1 MPERIGFWRSKE
13 AHLHFGGNIIGAPKI
28 KHFFMNNSIHF
39 FIILI
44 FFIGGGAIYAQT
56 VEVTFQVDM
65 NNETVSPNGVHI
77 AGNFQ
82 SSAGLGA
89 NWNPGSS
96 LLSDADGDLI
106 YSITV
111 AVPSGTY
118 EYKFINGNAWGMD
131 ENPPGE
137 CSVGGT
143 NNRVIT
149 VGSSDLVLPPVPFN
163 GCIASITLSVN
174 MMGQTNSPNGIHV
187 IGDFQVAAGFSQ
199 NWDATS
205 IALEDING
213 DNTFEINLMLP
224 PGEYQYLFVNGNDVL
239 EAEVLSLDCS
249 VTGSNNTNNRVL
261 TVATGASS
269 PPTYCFNTC
278 DECDPNLNIYID
290 TYWWNDAVF
299 YELFVRSFY
308 DSDGDG
314 VGDFQGIIEK
324 LDYLNDGNPNTETDL
339 GITAIWLM
347 PMMESP
353 SYHGYDV
360 TDYYKTEPDYGS
372 MADFEAFLDEAHARG
387 IKVIID
393 LVLNHTSKQ
402 HPWFTQSAN
411 NSNGFRDW
419 YIWSDTNPGFPGPWG
434 QGVWHGNGGDYY
446 YGLFWSGMPDLNY
459 EHQAVKDEMFNVANF
474 WLDKGV
480 DGFRLDAIKYLI
492 EDGTILENTPATFSL
507 LEEFKDIY
515 ITNNSDAFSI
525 GEVWSNTASII
536 PYVQND
542 RLDVCFEFDLASD
555 IINAVN
561 DENPISIQ
569 QQMQNIQA
577 SYPSLQ
583 YGTFLTNHDMDR
595 VYDQIGSNTEK
606 IKLAASIYLTL
617 PGIPF
622 MYYGEEVNMTG
633 TGAHE
638 NIRRPM
644 QWSNDAY
651 AGFSSTSPWNSIGSN
666 YVNNNVAIME
676 SDPNSLLNHYKKL
689 IHIRNQQ
696 AALRKGNYLNIESS
710 ANNVLSFARMHENE
724 AVVVVSNLGAQATNT
739 TLTLPAS
746 TLTPGIYYVTDL
758 YNNQNVGTISINSN
772 GGFTSWQSESTELT
786 SKATRILLISEESS
800 VNTFSLNREAVNFQ
814 LYPNPTKN
822 EANIYWEDEPFQN
835 GKVIVFSANGLP
847 VYKGSMNNESSTIDT
862 SEWAQGVYFVKIS
875 VNGKIG
881 IKRLIIL

>member
-1 MPERIGFWRSKE
+1 MT
-13 AHLHFGGNIIGAPKI
+13 
-28 KHFFMNNSIHF
+28 NSIF
-39 FIILI
+39 YSQLIILLI
-44 FFIGGGAIYAQT
+44 LNICGFSSIAQT

-65 NNETVSPNGVHI
+65 SNETVSSKGVHV

-82 SSAGLGA
+82 SVAGLGA
-89 NWNPGSS
+89 NWDPGSTQ
-96 LLSDADGDLI
+96 LSDGDDI

-111 AVPSGTY
+111 ELPSDTY

-131 ENPPGE
+131 ENPPSE

-149 VGSSDLVLPPVPFN
+149 VVSSDLVLPPVPFN
-163 GCIASITLSVN
+163 GCIGSIKLSIN
-174 MMGQTNSPNGIHV
+174 MTGHNISPNGIHV
-187 IGDFQVAAGFSQ
+187 MGNFQEAAGFAQ

-205 IALEDING
+205 IALEDVNT
-213 DNTFEINLMLP
+213 DNTYEINLMLSS
-224 PGEYQYLFVNGNDVL
+224 GNYEYLFVNGNDAFT
-239 EAEVLSLDCS
+239 AESLSLDCS
-249 VTGSNNTNNRVL
+249 VEGVNGTNNRTV
-261 TVATGASS
+261 TVATGTPN

-278 DECDPNLNIYID
+278 DECDPYLNTDFD

-314 VGDFQGIIEK
+314 IGDFQGIIEK

-347 PMMESP
+347 PMMEST

-360 TDYYKTEPDYGS
+360 TDYYNTEPDYGT
-372 MADFEAFLDEAHARG
+372 MADFEAFLDEAHSRG

-393 LVLNHTSKQ
+393 LVLNHTSNQ

-411 NSNGFRDW
+411 NSNNFQDW
-419 YIWSDTNPGFPGPWG
+419 YIWSDNNPGFPGPWG
-434 QGVWHGNGGDYY
+434 QGVWHGNGGHYY

-459 EHQAVKDEMFNVANF
+459 NHQPVKDEMFNVANF

-492 EDGTILENTPATFSL
+492 EDGSILENTPGTFSL
-507 LEEFKDIY
+507 LEDFNDIY
-515 ITNNSDAFSI
+515 NTNNSDAFAI
-525 GEVWSNTASII
+525 GEVWSNTASIV
-536 PYVQND
+536 PYVQNE
-542 RLDVCFEFDLASD
+542 RLDVCFDFDLASD
-555 IINAVN
+555 ILGAVN

-577 SYPSLQ
+577 SYPALQ
-583 YGTFLTNHDMDR
+583 FGTFLTNHDMDR

-606 IKLAASIYLTL
+606 MKLAASMYLTL

-622 MYYGEEVNMTG
+622 LYYGEEVGMIG

-644 QWSNDAY
+644 QWSTAAY
-651 AGFSSTSPWNSIGSN
+651 AGFSTTSPWNSVGSN
-666 YVNNNVAIME
+666 YIANNVAVME
-676 SDPNSLLNHYKKL
+676 SNPNSLLNHYKKL

-696 AALRKGNYLNIESS
+696 AALKKGNYLNITSSES
-710 ANNVLSFARMHENE
+710 NVFSFARVHENE
-724 AVVVVSNLGAQATNT
+724 GVVVVSNLGTQTINT
-739 TLTLPAS
+739 SVTLSASNLPA
-746 TLTPGIYYVTDL
+746 GDYYVTDL
-758 YNNQNVGTISINSN
+758 YNNQEMGTISINGY
-772 GGFTSWQSESTELT
+772 GGFDGWESASTGLASRT
-786 SKATRILLISEESS
+786 TRILLISADNP
-800 VNTFSLNREAVNFQ
+800 VNTKNLNRAEARFQ
-814 LYPNPTKN
+814 LFPNPTDQDVT
-822 EANIYWEDEPFQN
+822 IYWEGEPLQN
-835 GKVIVFSANGLP
+835 GIATVISANGLP
-847 VYKGSMNNESSTIDT
+847 VYKGVINSESLTIRT
-862 SEWAQGVYFVKIS
+862 SDWAQGVYFVYIS

-881 IKRLIIL
+881 IKRLVIL